1 MTCSAEARPEPSYKI
16 LLNETILVKSDKTYT
31 IPKVNSSHVGY
42 YKCVANNMLGK
53 VTSNSEYL
61 RIEGKISLEK
71 TI

>member
-16 LLNETILVKSDKTYT
+16 FFNETILVKSDKMYA
-31 IPKVNSSHVGY
+31 IPNVKRYHVGY
-42 YKCVANNMLGK
+42 YKCVANNILGK

-61 RIEGKISLEK
+61 RIEGKISLEN